1 MANGNNKAVNKE
13 GFSNIFLIVILL
25 GILYFCYLLFS
36 PFLYEIIIA
45 GILVT
50 IFYPVYL
57 KIVYWTRGRMLLSSV
72 IICILIFLILIIPF
86 TFFLYYLANEA
97 LNLYSSLSATDT
109 SNAVYH
115 FFNYQVWQDISV
127 KTNELVDAQKM
138 LIDVFAFVQGY
149 VIGGAT
155 ALITGVT
162 NFVISLLLVFFTM
175 FFLFIEG
182 QNLLRRLMKLTPLSN
197 KYDKLIWM
205 KFRDVSYTT
214 VVASFVVALA
224 QSLVGTIGFMIVGLP
239 ALLAAVMIFLFSFL
253 PYVGTVAIWLPAA
266 IYLLVIGHI
275 WQGIFLLI
283 WGAFGI
289 SLVDNLVRPL
299 LIQGKAQVHPM
310 IIFFSIVGGISL
322 MGFWGVVFGPLIVA
336 LAFTILHIYELQYSN
351 VLEK

>member
-1 MANGNNKAVNKE
+1 MNNSKPNISKDT
-13 GFSNIFLIVILL
+13 FSNLFLLAVL
-25 GILYFCYLLFS
+25 GGVLYLCYLLFV
-36 PFLYEIIIA
+36 PFIFEILIA

-57 KIVYWTRGRMLLSSV
+57 KIVFWTRGRMILSSV

-97 LNLYSSLSATDT
+97 LNLYGSLSATGT
-109 SNAVYH
+109 SNAVSH
-115 FFNYQVWQDISV
+115 FFNYQVWQDIYL
-127 KTNELVDAQKM
+127 KTNELVDVQKM
-138 LIDVFAFVQGY
+138 LMDAFAFAQGF

-162 NFVISLLLVFFTM
+162 NFAISLLLVFFTM

-182 QNLLRRLMKLTPLSN
+182 KRLLQRIMQLTPLSN
-197 KYDKLIWM
+197 KYDKLIWI
-205 KFRDVSYTT
+205 KFRDVSFTT
-214 VVASFVVALA
+214 VVASFAVAFA
-224 QSLVGTIGFMIVGLP
+224 QSLVGTIGFLIVGLP
-239 ALLAAVMIFLFSFL
+239 ALLAAVLIFLFSFL
-253 PYVGTVAIWLPAA
+253 PYVGTVVIWLPAA
-266 IYLLVIGHI
+266 IYLLVIGNI

-322 MGFWGVVFGPLIVA
+322 MGFWGVIFGPLIVA
-336 LAFTILHIYELQYSN
+336 LTFTILHIYELQYSN
-351 VLEK
+351 ALEK

>member
-1 MANGNNKAVNKE
+1 MINSKPIISKE
-13 GFSNIFLIVILL
+13 TFSNFFLIAILC
-25 GILYFCYLLFS
+25 GVLYLCYLLFV
-36 PFLYEIIIA
+36 PFIYEILIA

-57 KIVYWTRGRMLLSSV
+57 KIVYWTRGRMILSSV
-72 IICILIFLILIIPF
+72 IICLLIFLILIIPF

-97 LNLYSSLSATDT
+97 LNLYSSLSATGT
-109 SNAVYH
+109 SNAVYQ
-115 FFNYQVWQDISV
+115 FFNYQVWQDINV
-127 KTNELVDAQKM
+127 KTNELVDVQKM
-138 LIDVFAFVQGY
+138 LIDAFAFAQGY

-182 QNLLRRLMKLTPLSN
+182 NRLLKRLMQLTPLSN
-197 KYDKLIWM
+197 KYDKLIWI

-214 VVASFVVALA
+214 IVASFAVALV

-239 ALLAAVMIFLFSFL
+239 ALLAAVLIFIFSFL
-253 PYVGTVAIWLPAA
+253 PYVGTIVIWLPAA
-266 IYLLVIGHI
+266 IYLLVTGQI
-275 WQGIFLLI
+275 WQGIFMLI

-289 SLVDNLVRPL
+289 SLVDNFIRPL

-310 IIFFSIVGGISL
+310 IIFFSIFGGITL
-322 MGFWGVVFGPLIVA
+322 MGFWGVIFGPLIVA
-336 LAFTILHIYELQYSN
+336 LAFTILHIYELQYRE
-351 VLEK
+351 VLDK